1 MTQAG
6 SFADERRRFY
16 RIVYPVRLIQL
27 LIKMVNTK
35 IANVAPQG
43 RQKSDVKDAFAAQFM
58 PMMYLGDH
66 VFPVLDVSEGGCRI
80 QWRSSAEP
88 LPISSKILIGR
99 LIFHQDLSKIV
110 DYLPKDVQEEFED
123 LSLLYSTEGYEHQ
136 FEARICRKIE
146 NKRDPYPQLCLQ
158 FTKNTHISARFIRQ
172 QESTLIKLF
181 RDQYIERVRL
191 RRKQLKDAQQK

>member
-1 MTQAG
+1 MAQPG

-35 IANVAPQG
+35 IANVDPRG
-43 RQKSDVKDAFAAQFM
+43 RKKSEIKDAYAAQFM
-58 PMMYLGDH
+58 PMMHLGDH
-66 VFPVLDVSEGGCRI
+66 VFPVLDLSEGGCRI

-88 LPISSKILIGR
+88 LPISHKALIGR
-99 LIFHQDLSKIV
+99 IIFHKDLSRIV
-110 DYLPKDVQEEFED
+110 EYLPKDVQDDFAD
-123 LSLLYSTEGYEHQ
+123 LGVAYNSEGYEHQ

-158 FTKNTHISARFIRQ
+158 FNKASHISTRFIRQ
-172 QESTLIKLF
+172 QEGILIKLF

-191 RRKQLKDAQQK
+191 RRKQLKEAQTR